1 MREQSARLSATGS
14 WNIDAVFAVLTRAL
28 GCWSHV
34 ARITNKNYRNVSKLA
49 SSAPAATFGEQGR
62 KRRCRNRIGF
72 ARCSGTAHSTPE
84 AHQRLK
90 IVVTVKLVPDTS
102 ADKRIDPG
110 TKRLV
115 RTGVETVL
123 NPFDEYAIEAALQLK
138 EKAAGSTVTVVTL
151 AAETGKEVVRK
162 ALAMGADDAI
172 MISDPQAEG
181 SDVWGTAYA
190 LAKTIEKAG
199 FDLVVTGSQSTDAST
214 GEIPGALAEYLGVPG
229 VTYVRKI
236 EVDGTTVRAE
246 RETDNGYARVTTELP
261 ALVSVTKS
269 INEPRYPSLKGIM
282 GAKKKTIAVQTLAD
296 AGVDKPVGSEGARTE
311 LTEITTPAPRGKG
324 EIFEAADAVAGAA
337 KIIEFLRE
345 RKLV

>member
-1 MREQSARLSATGS
+1 
-14 WNIDAVFAVLTRAL
+14 
-28 GCWSHV
+28 
-34 ARITNKNYRNVSKLA
+34 
-49 SSAPAATFGEQGR
+49 
-62 KRRCRNRIGF
+62 
-72 ARCSGTAHSTPE
+72 
-84 AHQRLK
+84 LK

-123 NPFDEYAIEAALQLK
+123 NAFDEYAIEAALQLK
-138 EKAAGSTVTVVTL
+138 DKNPGSTVTIVSM
-151 AAETGKEVVRK
+151 APESGKEVVRK

-172 MISDPQAEG
+172 MISDPAAQG

-199 FDLVVTGSQSTDAST
+199 FDLVISGTQSTDAIT
-214 GEIPGALAEYLGVPG
+214 GELPGALAEYLGVPG
-229 VTYVRKI
+229 VTYVRKLDV
-236 EVDGTTVRAE
+236 EGTTVKAE
-246 RETDNGYARVTTELP
+246 RETDNGYARVSTELP

-269 INEPRYPSLKGIM
+269 IAEPRYPSLKGIM

-296 AGVDKPVGSEGARTE
+296 SGVDKPVGSEGARTE
-311 LTEITTPAPRGKG
+311 LTSVSTPAARGKG
-324 EIFEAADAVAGAA
+324 EVFEAADAVAGAQ
-337 KIIEFLRE
+337 KIIDFLRE

>member
-1 MREQSARLSATGS
+1 M
-14 WNIDAVFAVLTRAL
+14 
-28 GCWSHV
+28 
-34 ARITNKNYRNVSKLA
+34 
-49 SSAPAATFGEQGR
+49 
-62 KRRCRNRIGF
+62 
-72 ARCSGTAHSTPE
+72 
-84 AHQRLK
+84 K

-138 EKAAGSTVTVVTL
+138 DKIAGSTVTIVSM
-151 AAETGKEVVRK
+151 APESGKEIVRK

-190 LAKTIEKAG
+190 LAKAIQKAG
-199 FDLVVTGSQSTDAST
+199 FDLVISGTQSTDSIT
-214 GEIPGALAEYLGVPG
+214 GELPGALAEYLGVPG
-229 VTYVRKI
+229 VTYVRKL
-236 EVDGTTVRAE
+236 EVEGTTVKAE
-246 RETDNGYARVTTELP
+246 RETDNGYARVSTELP

-269 INEPRYPSLKGIM
+269 IAEPRYPSLKGIM
-282 GAKKKTIAVQTLAD
+282 GAKKKTIAVQSLAD
-296 AGVDKPVGSEGARTE
+296 SGVDKPVGAEGARTE
-311 LTEITTPAPRGKG
+311 LTTVTTPPARGKG
-324 EIFEAADAVAGAA
+324 EIFEAADAVAGAQ
-337 KIIEFLRE
+337 KIIDFLRE